1 MTKKQITKGIN
12 LVDDFEPYLE
22 EIETG
27 RKIILSNEVYETLK
41 IFTDSVGH
49 AITDAELAHEFWGE
63 HWETEGKEIDSVRS
77 RIFRARAKLNEVF
90 QGAGKQ
96 YIRRGHNRYKF
107 ASDLETLECC
117 RCASDNQ
124 HPQEETFSLPDINA
138 VDPNSVQPMEY
149 WQLLNLTVPGSN
161 QKYDAKIIGLMLK
174 RNDYKLFPG
183 LMHSPELAGDYINTW
198 AKHLSKRP
206 ESFKYLVAG
215 NNDIVGN
222 FSFVSLT
229 REQGQACVAGDFL
242 EESFDISQTQPLSTA
257 GVKDILYILNF
268 SINDA
273 YATPR
278 NRNLLKQLFFST
290 LQTYAEYD
298 NYFRQII
305 VNVFEAAQGEEFK
318 KWGFVKLEKRR
329 NVHYGELYALDLI
342 PYPES
347 LFTALSKNS
356 MLKDINLRLKEL
368 YDGISTTFD

>member
-1 MTKKQITKGIN
+1 MEKIRIAQNIN
-12 LVDDFEPYLE
+12 LVNDAPGYLE
-22 EIETG
+22 NTLTG
-27 RKIILSNEVYETLK
+27 DNVPLTKTEYETILVLTQSPGAS
-41 IFTDSVGH
+41 FTRQDLAKKFWSANGVKEKEENNPGYDIRSSVDG
-49 AITDAELAHEFWGE
+49 
-63 HWETEGKEIDSVRS
+63 
-77 RIFRARAKLNEVF
+77 RILRARKKLNKVSP
-90 QGAGKQ
+90 GLG
-96 YIRRGHNRYKF
+96 NRIKTITAYADTFFKF
-107 ASDLETLECC
+107 ESDIVL
-117 RCASDNQ
+117 
-124 HPQEETFSLPDINA
+124 PKEEGFSLPDINA

-149 WQLLNLTVPGSN
+149 WQLLNLTVPGSD
-161 QKYDAKIIGLMLK
+161 QKYDAKTVALMLK
-174 RNDYKLFPG
+174 RNDFKLFPG
-183 LMHSPELAGDYINTW
+183 LMHSPELAGDYVNTW